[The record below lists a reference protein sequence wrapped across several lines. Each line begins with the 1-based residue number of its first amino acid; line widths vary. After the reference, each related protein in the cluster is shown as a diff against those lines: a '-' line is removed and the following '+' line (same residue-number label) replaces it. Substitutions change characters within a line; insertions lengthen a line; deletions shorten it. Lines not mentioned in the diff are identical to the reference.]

1 MAVNIKCER
10 CGSDAF
16 RRYVEV
22 QDEQSGL
29 ALWET
34 LIECWTCGIYRPG
47 SAESSERAQEPVNHQ
62 A

>member
-22 QDEQSGL
+22 QNDEYSL

-34 LIECWTCGIYRPG
+34 LIECWTCGTYRPAT
-47 SAESSERAQEPVNHQ
+47 AENAEQAQEPLNHR

>member
-1 MAVNIKCER
+1 MAVNVKCER

-22 QDEQSGL
+22 QDAQSGL

-34 LIECWTCGIYRPG
+34 LIECWTCGMYRPAG
-47 SAESSERAQEPVNHQ
+47 DEHGERAEEALNQSS
-62 A
+62 